1 MKTVSSYFVTG
12 AEQSQA
18 TMSDIWPTDQ
28 GLVSGTLKRM
38 KKLSRNVAVGAAK
51 PYKTPEVRSVTN
63 TRRIVH
69 KNNGLIWLQ

>member
-12 AEQSQA
+12 ADQNQA

-28 GLVSGTLKRM
+28 GLVSGSRKRM
-38 KKLSRNVAVGAAK
+38 KKLSRNVAVGAAN
-51 PYKTPEVRSVTN
+51 PYKTPEARTVTN

-69 KNNGLIWLQ
+69 KNNGITCLQ